1 MKIAINSERCLNK
14 RFVKAKCTVC
24 TDACPTKSISDRL
37 EIDTDCINCGICL
50 SKCPVE
56 AIGGVSYSTKSIQ
69 QLMAKEEPIKL
80 ICQKCQSDS
89 SWPCLGFLD
98 PTLLLAF
105 VLSNKDSNREIVIYQ
120 EDCRACNGD
129 IAEHLAWAV
138 AEANQLLDPG
148 KKMIVNSKNKF
159 SGVVPGGVSR
169 RQFFAQLW
177 GASVSTV
184 QNIAMPASGD
194 ARPILRRD
202 LFTAYGGARLLPS
215 TISNQLTFKTLAVGK
230 TCNACGICSKMC
242 DTDAI
247 STVANGSV
255 LEIKHNPA
263 LCNNCSICVSQC
275 PQGAIS
281 LLSANSLI
289 ESTVGRVSM
298 PVCSDCGK
306 IYQPLGNTRV
316 CIECMQKIKIL
327 SL

>member
-1 MKIAINSERCLNK
+1 MKIVIKSERCLNK
-14 RFVKAKCTVC
+14 RFVKAKCTIC
-24 TDACPTKSISDRL
+24 TDVCPTKSVSDRL
-37 EIDTDCINCGICL
+37 EIDNDCINCGLCL

-56 AIGGVSYSTKSIQ
+56 AIGGVSYSAKSIQ
-69 QLMAKEEPIKL
+69 QLMTKEDPVRL

-105 VLSNKDSNREIVIYQ
+105 VFSNKDNNREVVIYQ
-120 EDCRACNGD
+120 EDCRMCNDD
-129 IAEHLAWAV
+129 IARQLAWTV
-138 AEANQLLDPG
+138 EEANRLLDPG
-148 KKMIVNSKNKF
+148 KKMIVSSKTKF
-159 SGVVPGGVSR
+159 SGVIPGGVSR
-169 RQFFAQLW
+169 RQFFTQLW

-184 QNIAMPASGD
+184 QNIAMPASED
-194 ARPILRRD
+194 VYPIPRRD
-202 LFTAYGGARLLPS
+202 WFLSYGGEQLLQR
-215 TISNQLTFKTLAVGK
+215 TICNQTTFKTLALGK

-242 DTDAI
+242 GTEAI
-247 STVANGSV
+247 STVANGAV

-281 LLSANSLI
+281 LLPANSLI

-298 PVCSDCGK
+298 PVCADCGK

-316 CIECMQKIKIL
+316 CIDCMQKIKIL
-327 SL
+327 SF